1 MDKGGI
7 FISYSYNGNEI
18 EGIDEFKNELDLS
31 YPCHGVSKWLPA
43 ASEGGEF
50 WLQAFVDAPFWMML
64 GAIAKDII
72 KDTIVYGGKK
82 YVLSPL
88 KSAISNLRKRNDGKW
103 NLKVLKA
110 TFSFSDVEEVIGGFS
125 EDDFD
130 KLSTI
135 FKMINEAKEKLVSD
149 EGFDIMRIEMPA
161 EVLPS
166 NGKWVL
172 DSWRYD
178 SPLLEKSIWIIT
190 YKDNSKA
197 LFDSSV
203 GDLHDI
209 DTWHPKEYFGLFD
222 IIE

>member
-1 MDKGGI
+1 MDKPGI

-18 EGIDEFKNELDLS
+18 EGIDDFKKELDLS
-31 YPCHGVSKWLPA
+31 YPCHGVSKWLPS

-50 WLQAFVDAPFWMML
+50 WLHAFIDAPFWMML

-72 KDTIVYGGKK
+72 KDAIVCGGKK
-82 YVLSPL
+82 FILSPL
-88 KSAISNLRKRNDGKW
+88 KSAITNLRKRNAGKW
-103 NLKVLKA
+103 DIKVLKA
-110 TFSFSDVEEVIGGFS
+110 TFSFSDIEVVIGGFT

-135 FKMINEAKEKLVSD
+135 FKMISEAKGKLVSD
-149 EGFDIMRIEMPA
+149 GGLEVMRIEMPA
-161 EVLPS
+161 EVLPC
-166 NGKWVL
+166 NGKWAL

-178 SPLLEKSIWIIT
+178 SPSLEKSVWIIT

-203 GDLHDI
+203 GALHDI
-209 DTWHPKEYFGLFD
+209 ETWHPKEIFDLFD
-222 IIE
+222 SIE